1 MSTRDAFETWW
12 VSMPADER
20 PDYKVAWLVWKAA
33 ALAQPDDWVLVP
45 REPTP
50 EMIEAYL
57 TENKAYWEGVD
68 QLAPKLGTWRAGT
81 PKEATKFGY
90 IAMIAAAP
98 KEPK

>member
-45 REPTP
+45 REPTTD
-50 EMIEAYL
+50 IRYAILEANHEHE
-57 TENKAYWEGVD
+57 TEYPLDGVKRS
-68 QLAPKLGTWRAGT
+68 LRI
-81 PKEATKFGY
+81 Y
-90 IAMIAAAP
+90 RAMIAAAP
-98 KEPK
+98 QEQK